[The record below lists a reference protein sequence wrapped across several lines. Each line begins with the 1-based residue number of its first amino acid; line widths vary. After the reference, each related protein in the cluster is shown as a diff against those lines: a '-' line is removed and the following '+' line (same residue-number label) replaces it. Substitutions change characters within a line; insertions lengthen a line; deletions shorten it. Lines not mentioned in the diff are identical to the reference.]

1 MSVEPANDLEKVKSI
16 AMRFLEGDVS
26 DCEIWASPLTQLLQN
41 SLASDDLMEIIA
53 TELGACHCYNTQPT
67 RKYHQGTTS
76 DYYSI
81 WVDEYGCLMFL
92 KLLLAADGRLHVTS
106 FKKDRRYG

>member
-1 MSVEPANDLEKVKSI
+1 VEPTNDLERVKAI

-26 DCEIWASPLTQLLQN
+26 DCEIWADPLAQLSQRQ
-41 SLASDDLMEIIA
+41 LASDDLMEIIA
-53 TELGACHCYNTQPT
+53 TELGAAHCYDKQPT
-67 RKYHQGTTS
+67 RKYHVGTTS

-81 WVDEYGCLMFL
+81 WVDECGCQMFL
-92 KLLLAADGRLHVTS
+92 KLLLAANGRLHITS